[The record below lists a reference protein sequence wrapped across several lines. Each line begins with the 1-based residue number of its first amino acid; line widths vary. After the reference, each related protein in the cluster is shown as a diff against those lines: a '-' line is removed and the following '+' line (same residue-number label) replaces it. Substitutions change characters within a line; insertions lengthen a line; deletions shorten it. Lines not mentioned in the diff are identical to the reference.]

1 MTIVITG
8 ASRGIGTAMA
18 AQYEAAGEKV
28 IGTARGAGVEA
39 VLDVTDPASHVAFA
53 RTLKDCPLDL
63 LICNAGVYLDKGDDL
78 ETGFGPDLWAQ
89 SFATNVTGVFL
100 TVQSL
105 LPNLRAASG
114 AKIAIIASQM
124 GSSTRAPGGSYIYR
138 TSKAAAINLGRNL
151 AVDLKPEGIAVVAAA
166 RGDQQHAG
174 CAAQVEHRLAT
185 AALWLRSRSTLPRPF
200 ESCLQGVGGAVCQL
214 LEPDMVPAAAQM
226 ERVSLGGRPD
236 LARRARGLPASQR
249 AR

>member
-8 ASRGIGTAMA
+8 ASRGIGAALA

-39 VLDVTDPASHVAFA
+39 VLDVTDPASHAAFA
-53 RTLKDCPLDL
+53 RTLKDRPLDL

-78 ETGFGPDLWAQ
+78 ETGFGAELWAQ

-151 AVDLKPEGIAVVAAA
+151 AVDLKPEGIAVGIYHPGWV
-166 RGDQQHAG
+166 RTDMGGDQG
-174 CAAQVEHRLAT
+174 EISVTESAQGLVQRIAT
-185 AALWLRSRSTLPRPF
+185 L
-200 ESCLQGVGGAVCQL
+200 
-214 LEPDMVPAAAQM
+214 
-226 ERVSLGGRPD
+226 D
-236 LARRARGLPASQR
+236 LAQTGCFETWDGRAHPF
-249 AR
+249 